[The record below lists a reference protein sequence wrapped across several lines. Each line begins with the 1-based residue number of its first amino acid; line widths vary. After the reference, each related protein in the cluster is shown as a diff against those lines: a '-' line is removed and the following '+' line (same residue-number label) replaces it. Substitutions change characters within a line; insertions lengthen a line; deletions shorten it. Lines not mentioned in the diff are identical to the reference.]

1 MQAFRVC
8 DRALEFRMAM
18 TPKTKHWA
26 DLLAED
32 IIQQWGQSHVVNTGI
47 TPSGE
52 IHIGNMREV
61 VTADA
66 IHHVLREQGAA
77 CQFLYI
83 ADTYDPLRHVYPFLD
98 PRQYQDKVGRP
109 LSEIPCPCLRH
120 PSYSEHFLA
129 PFLWSL
135 EQLGITP
142 TVHRADQLYKAGAY
156 TETIIGALQQR
167 DEIRRILKEETG
179 RDTPDAWS
187 PFNPICEACG
197 RLTQTR
203 VIGFS
208 AQAHTV
214 DYECSCGQRG
224 TVSMAG
230 GGKLTW
236 RVDWPARWKIFGVTV
251 EPFGKDHAS
260 KGGSYDTGVRIAREV
275 YSIEPPFPIPYEWLS
290 LAGRGDMSS
299 SKGNVL
305 SIHAMLEVVP
315 PEVLRYLILRTSPQ
329 RSIRIDPGLPLLQ
342 LIDEYD
348 DVEAKS
354 RDSRAVELSA
364 ISGIRPVGV
373 PYRHMV
379 TVVQVAQ
386 GNFDKCLQI
395 LQRSGYAVDNVEG
408 LRQRATYAQRW
419 LETFAPEDL
428 RFSIQEQ
435 LPAAAHEL
443 TPEQGHALKRLSE
456 RLQAGMSGEQIHQL
470 IYAIK
475 DELGGKPDLLFKAI
489 YMALLGKAQGPRAG
503 WFLSTLETTFV
514 KQRFA
519 EAAAAVGVNEQ
530 CP

>member
-1 MQAFRVC
+1 
-8 DRALEFRMAM
+8 MA
-18 TPKTKHWA
+18 TTAKARHWA
-26 DLLAED
+26 DLLAD
-32 IIQQWGQSHVVNTGI
+32 DLSSQRGHRHVVNTGI

-66 IHHVLREQGAA
+66 IHRVLSERGDESRL
-77 CQFLYI
+77 LYI

-98 PRQYQDKVGRP
+98 RQRYQDQVGKP
-109 LSEIPCPCLRH
+109 LSEILCPCGQH

-129 PFLWSL
+129 PFLASL
-135 EQLGITP
+135 EQLGIRP

-156 TETIIGALQQR
+156 SETIGIALQQR
-167 DEIRRILKEETG
+167 DLIRRILKEETG
-179 RDTPDAWS
+179 RDTPDDWS
-187 PFNPICEACG
+187 PFNPLCQDCG
-197 RLTQTR
+197 RITQAQVT
-203 VIGFS
+203 GFS
-208 AQAHTV
+208 DAAQTV
-214 DYECSCGQRG
+214 DYACRCGQRG
-224 TVSMAG
+224 TTSMAG

-275 YSIEPPFPIPYEWLS
+275 YGIEPPYPVPYEWLS
-290 LAGRGDMSS
+290 LAGKGDMSS

-315 PEVLRYLILRTSPQ
+315 PEVLRYLILRVPPQ
-329 RSIRIDPGLPLLQ
+329 RSIRMDPGLPLLQ

-348 DVEAKS
+348 DVEAKN
-354 RDSRAVELSA
+354 RDSRALELSA
-364 ISGIRPVGV
+364 ISGVKPIGV

-386 GNFDKCLQI
+386 GDADEWLEI
-395 LQRSGYAVDNVEG
+395 LRRNGYRLDNPQG
-408 LRQRATYAQRW
+408 LRQRAAYARRW

-428 RFSIQEQ
+428 RFHVQGQ
-435 LPAAAHEL
+435 LPEAAKAL
-443 TPEQGHALKRLSE
+443 DGEQKQALRLLGE
-456 RLQAGMSGEQIHQL
+456 RLRPGMTGEQIHQL
-470 IYAIK
+470 IYTLK
-475 DELGGKPDLLFKAI
+475 DELDVKPDLLFKAI
-489 YMALLGKAQGPRAG
+489 YLALLGKSQGPRAG
-503 WFLSTLETTFV
+503 WFLSTLDATFV

-519 EAAAAVGVNEQ
+519 EAAAAMGVSEQ

>member
-1 MQAFRVC
+1 
-8 DRALEFRMAM
+8 MA
-18 TPKTKHWA
+18 TTAKAQHWA
-26 DLLAED
+26 DLLADD
-32 IIQQWGQSHVVNTGI
+32 IRNQRGHRHVVNTGI

-66 IHHVLREQGAA
+66 LHRVLSERGEESRL
-77 CQFLYI
+77 LYI

-98 PRQYQDKVGRP
+98 RQRYQDQVGKP
-109 LSEIPCPCLRH
+109 LSEIPCPCGQH

-129 PFLWSL
+129 PFLASL
-135 EQLGITP
+135 EQLGIRP

-156 TETIIGALQQR
+156 GETIGIALQQR
-167 DEIRRILKEETG
+167 DLIRQIIKEETG
-179 RDTPDAWS
+179 RDTPDDWS
-187 PFNPICEACG
+187 PFNPLCQVCG
-197 RLTQTR
+197 RITQAK
-203 VIGFS
+203 VVGFS
-208 AQAHTV
+208 AEAQTV
-214 DYECSCGQRG
+214 DYVCTCGQRG

-275 YSIEPPFPIPYEWLS
+275 YGIEPPYPVPYEWLS
-290 LAGRGDMSS
+290 LAGKGDMSS

-315 PEVLRYLILRTSPQ
+315 PEVLRYLILRVPPQ

-354 RDSRAVELSA
+354 RDSRALELSA
-364 ISGIRPVGV
+364 ISGIKPIGV

-379 TVVQVAQ
+379 TVVQAAQ
-386 GNFDKCLQI
+386 GNADKWMEI
-395 LQRSGYAVDNVEG
+395 LRRNGYPLDNPQG

-419 LETFAPEDL
+419 LETFAPEEL
-428 RFSIQEQ
+428 RFHVQEQ
-435 LPAAAHEL
+435 LPAAAKEL
-443 TPEQGHALKRLSE
+443 TGEQKHSLQLLGE
-456 RLQAGMSGEQIHQL
+456 RLRPGMTGEQIHQL
-470 IYAIK
+470 IYTLK
-475 DELGGKPDLLFKAI
+475 DELGVKPDLLFKAI
-489 YMALLGKAQGPRAG
+489 YSALLGKSQGPRAG
-503 WFLSTLETTFV
+503 WFLSTLDASFV

-519 EAAAAVGVNEQ
+519 EAAAAMGVSEQ